1 MNEDQKTTA
10 KESPK
15 FGEGMPFAEMMRKI
29 MGQKGVES
37 PCAEMI
43 KKIMGSEK
51 EGCRKH
57 CTEMM
62 QKISQC
68 GEAKEERK
76 I

>member
-1 MNEDQKTTA
+1 MNEDQKTTS
-10 KESPK
+10 KESQK
-15 FGEGMPFAEMMRKI
+15 FGEGMPFAEMMRNI
-29 MGQKGVES
+29 MGQKGVDS

-57 CTEMM
+57 WAEMM
-62 QKISQC
+62 QKISQWS
-68 GEAKEERK
+68 GAKEERK